1 MASLLQN
8 HRLFCR
14 RFALSDTSSKLE
26 VFPASQGAGPL
37 LQRDYWA
44 VLTGSACSPEEIV
57 AMLALRFPD
66 FANPVI
72 AAFSFVPP
80 PPLEVGREMKIVIQG
95 YGECHV
101 RVAHKDERSITL
113 RTLEDHFEAGRITFG
128 AWREN
133 GETVFKVRS
142 RARTRSKPHSWG
154 FAAGG
159 HRVQKQL
166 WLEFVK
172 NVAKNCGVEDA
183 EVQEETEEVASTLA
197 DLGELDTPTF
207 LPQ

>member
-1 MASLLQN
+1 MSETP
-8 HRLFCR
+8 
-14 RFALSDTSSKLE
+14 SELE

-44 VLTGSACSPEEIV
+44 VLTGSKCPPEDILRSV
-57 AMLALRFPD
+57 AKRFPD
-66 FANPVI
+66 FANPLI
-72 AAFSFVPP
+72 AAFSFVQP
-80 PPLEVGREMKIVIQG
+80 PPLEVGHEMKIVIQG

-101 RVAHKDERSITL
+101 RVAHKDEHSITL

-133 GETVFKVRS
+133 GETVFKIRS

-159 HRVQKQL
+159 HRMQKEL
-166 WLEFVK
+166 WLEFVG
-172 NVAKNCGVEDA
+172 NVAKSCGLEA
-183 EVQEETEEVASTLA
+183 IEVQEETEEVASTLA

-207 LPQ
+207 IAR